1 MTKYITI
8 TEKTE
13 NGKGCINVESEHLTA
28 IEILGLLQQASF
40 IVSQNSF
47 KKEIKIISHH
57 NGAPES
63 DEQQ

>member
-13 NGKGCINVESEHLTA
+13 NGKSSINVKSDYLTP
-28 IEILGLLQQASF
+28 IETLGLLQQASF